1 MNQQRFLIQVQADT
15 LPTSSDKPSRVE
27 KKAVTKKSNWIMPT
41 ITVVKER
48 FFNDLGRKFSDPA
61 ELDTILFDYGLELD
75 EDTEFTAPE
84 EKPYKLKIEVPANR
98 YDLLCHQG
106 LILALRTYIGTSP
119 APTYSLSIPSADQQ
133 WKAYV
138 RKETSQIRPFFAS
151 AILRGIKFD
160 EQRYKD
166 FIDLQDKLHGNL
178 CRKRT
183 LVAIGTHD
191 LSQLDHSNKVIS
203 YEARPPK
210 DIKFAPL
217 NNTTEYDATE
227 LMTLY
232 ESEKHLSK
240 YLHIIRDSPVYPIIY
255 DNSRTVLSM
264 PPIINSNKT
273 KITLNT
279 QDVFID
285 VTATDQTKLDI
296 VINMVITM
304 FSSYCSK
311 PFTVEPV
318 DIIYEHD
325 IGSSYRSPRIDP
337 LVFSTRQSYI
347 NSVTGLSLSR
357 QETCSLLEKMGHHP
371 TIEPVPKGQQA
382 INTSTSLGL
391 QEAPPSDLITVFVP
405 PTRPDI
411 LHECDLVEDVAIAYG
426 FNNLKKTFPSTN
438 TVGKPYEINKLS
450 DLVRK
455 ECAFSGWLE
464 VLPLTLCSHD
474 ENFKFLRVE
483 DDKTQAVVLS
493 NPATIEFQVVRTSLL
508 PGLLKTIRE
517 NRKHPLPMKVFEVS
531 DVVLKDPMLERQAK
545 NLRRVGVVYVG
556 KKSAGFE
563 VVHGLLDRLMAMLE
577 VDWVGQAADLTRK
590 VTPRGQY
597 RIEESNHP
605 TFFAGRSA
613 KIMFKPT
620 KREGEGGGQTQH
632 WIEVGKLGILHPEV
646 LQSFDLDFP
655 CSSFEFDLFEFL

>member
-1 MNQQRFLIQVQADT
+1 
-15 LPTSSDKPSRVE
+15 
-27 KKAVTKKSNWIMPT
+27 MPT
-41 ITVVKER
+41 ITVEKDR
-48 FFNDLGRKFSDPA
+48 FFKDLGRNFTHREFD
-61 ELDTILFDYGLELD
+61 EILFDYGLELD
-75 EDTEFTAPE
+75 EDTSITLPE

-106 LILALRTYIGTSP
+106 LVLALKTYVGTSP
-119 APTYSLSIPSADQQ
+119 APSYKLVVPPIDRQ

-138 RKETSQIRPFFAS
+138 RAETGQIRPYFAS

-166 FIDLQDKLHGNL
+166 FIELQDKLHGNL

-191 LSQLDHSNKVIS
+191 LNKMDHSNKFVS

-217 NNTTEYDATE
+217 NKEVEYNANQ
-227 LMTLY
+227 LMSLY
-232 ESEKHLSK
+232 ESDKHLGK

-255 DNSRTVLSM
+255 DNSRTVLSL
-264 PPIINSNKT
+264 PPIINSNHT
-273 KITLNT
+273 KITLDT

-296 VINMVITM
+296 VINILITM
-304 FSSYCSK
+304 FSQYCSQ

-318 DIIYEHD
+318 EIIYEHD
-325 IGSSYRSPRIDP
+325 LSSSYRSPKIDP
-337 LVFSTRQSYI
+337 QIFALRQSYI
-347 NSVTGLSLSR
+347 NAVTGLSLTPQDSI
-357 QETCSLLEKMGHHP
+357 SLLQKMGHQASAGP
-371 TIEPVPKGQQA
+371 SSVGSA
-382 INTSTSLGL
+382 INSTTSHYVA
-391 QEAPPSDLITVFVP
+391 QAAPSDLLTVLVS

-438 TVGKPYEINKLS
+438 TVGKPYPINKLS

-455 ECAFSGWLE
+455 ECAFAGWLE

-474 ENFKFLRVE
+474 ENFSFLRKE
-483 DDKTQAVVLS
+483 DDKTEAVVLS

-508 PGLLKTIRE
+508 PGLLKTVRE

-531 DVVLKDPMLERQAK
+531 DVVLKDDRFERKAK
-545 NLRRVGVVYVG
+545 NVRRLGAVYVG
-556 KKSAGFE
+556 KRGAGFE
-563 VVHGLLDRLMAMLE
+563 IVHGLLDRIMAMLE
-577 VDWVGQAADLTRK
+577 VAWSGELDEKGKNDGK
-590 VTPRGQY
+590 RGEY
-597 RIEESNHP
+597 RIEESNEP
-605 TFFAGRSA
+605 TFFPGRSA
-613 KIMFKPT
+613 KIMFRRPLKESNSKTVNTSKTTGESPT
-620 KREGEGGGQTQH
+620 VLNKDDNLNSSG
-632 WIEVGKLGILHPEV
+632 WIQIGKLGILHPDV
-646 LQSFDLDFP
+646 LKSFELGFP
-655 CSSFEFDLFEFL
+655 CSVLEFDLKEFL

>member
-1 MNQQRFLIQVQADT
+1 
-15 LPTSSDKPSRVE
+15 
-27 KKAVTKKSNWIMPT
+27 MPT
-41 ITVVKER
+41 ITVEKER
-48 FFNDLGRKFSDPA
+48 FFNDLGKKFTYEEFDA
-61 ELDTILFDYGLELD
+61 ILFDYGLELD
-75 EDTEFTAPE
+75 EDTSLTTPE

-119 APTYSLSIPSADQQ
+119 APTYRVVDPGPENQ
-133 WKAYV
+133 WKAIV
-138 RKETSQIRPFFAS
+138 RQETGQIRPFFAS

-160 EQRYKD
+160 DQKYKD

-191 LSQLDHSNKVIS
+191 LAKIDGSKKMIT
-203 YEARPPK
+203 YEARSPK

-217 NNTTEYDATE
+217 NKETEYDASE

-232 ESEKHLSK
+232 ESDKHLGK

-255 DNSRTVLSM
+255 DHSRTVLSM
-264 PPIINSNKT
+264 PPIINSNHT
-273 KITLNT
+273 KITLDT

-285 VTATDQTKLDI
+285 VTATDPTKLDI
-296 VINMVITM
+296 VINVIITM
-304 FSSYCSK
+304 FSQYCSQ

-325 IGSSYRSPRIDP
+325 LAKSYRSPKIDP
-337 LVFSTRQSYI
+337 QTFAIRQSYI
-347 NSVTGLSLSR
+347 NSVTGLQLTPDQS
-357 QETCSLLEKMGHHP
+357 CGLLAKMGHSA
-371 TIEPVPKGQQA
+371 VPGLHSTPA
-382 INTSTSLGL
+382 INATDSEQFSNAL
-391 QEAPPSDLITVFVP
+391 PSDLLTVQIP

-426 FNNLKKTFPSTN
+426 FNNLPQTFPSTN

-455 ECAFSGWLE
+455 ECAYAGWLE

-474 ENFKFLRVE
+474 ENFAFLRRS

-508 PGLLKTIRE
+508 PGLLKTIKE
-517 NRKHPLPMKVFEVS
+517 NRKQALPMKIFEVS
-531 DVVLKDPMLERQAK
+531 DVVLKDDRLERKAR
-545 NLRRVGVVYVG
+545 NVRRVGAAFVG
-556 KKSAGFE
+556 KKAGFE
-563 VVHGLLDRLMAMLE
+563 VVHGLLDRIMSMLD
-577 VDWVGQAADLTRK
+577 VNWSGDDGSGKKKTGK
-590 VTPRGQY
+590 RGEYFIQ
-597 RIEESNHP
+597 ESQDP
-605 TFFAGRSA
+605 TFFPGRSA
-613 KIMFKPT
+613 KIMFKPVAHSEPT
-620 KREGEGGGQTQH
+620 GSALETIKANLLGALPDAIEIGQ
-632 WIEVGKLGILHPEV
+632 LGILHPDV
-646 LQSFDLDFP
+646 LKNFELDYP
-655 CSSFEFDLFEFL
+655 CSTLEFDLSYFL

>member
-1 MNQQRFLIQVQADT
+1 
-15 LPTSSDKPSRVE
+15 
-27 KKAVTKKSNWIMPT
+27 
-41 ITVVKER
+41 
-48 FFNDLGRKFSDPA
+48 
-61 ELDTILFDYGLELD
+61 LD
-75 EDTEFTAPE
+75 EDTQLTTPE

-106 LILALRTYIGTSP
+106 LVLALRTYIGTSP
-119 APTYSLSIPSADQQ
+119 APNYSLSIPPPEHQ

-151 AILRGIKFD
+151 AILRGIHFD

-191 LSQLDHSNKVIS
+191 LSTLDHSNKIIS
-203 YEARPPK
+203 YEARPPQ
-210 DIKFAPL
+210 DIKFIPL
-217 NNTTEYDATE
+217 NKQSEYDATQ

-232 ESEKHLSK
+232 ESDKHLSK
-240 YLHIIRDSPVYPIIY
+240 YLHIIRDSPLYPIIY

-273 KITLNT
+273 KITLDT
-279 QDVFID
+279 KDVLID
-285 VTATDQTKLDI
+285 VTATDQTKLGI
-296 VINMVITM
+296 VTNMIITM
-304 FSSYCSK
+304 FSQYCSK

-325 IGSSYRSPRIDP
+325 VGSSYRSPNIEP
-337 LVFSTRQSYI
+337 LIFAARQSYI
-347 NSVTGLSLSR
+347 NSVTGLSLTR
-357 QETCSLLEKMGHHP
+357 EATIALLEKMGHQAS
-371 TIEPVPKGQQA
+371 KGASANQPA
-382 INTSTSLGL
+382 INATTSVVL
-391 QEAPPSDLITVFVP
+391 QHAPHDDLLTVAVP

-411 LHECDLVEDVAIAYG
+411 LHECDLVEDVAISYG

-438 TVGKPYEINKLS
+438 TVAKPYPINKLS

-455 ECAFSGWLE
+455 ECAFAGWLE

-474 ENFKFLRVE
+474 ENFKFLGKE
-483 DDKTQAVVLS
+483 DDGREAVVLS

-517 NRKHPLPMKVFEVS
+517 NRKQPLPMKVFEVS
-531 DVVLKDPMLERQAK
+531 DVVKKDSSLERKAR
-545 NLRRVGVVYVG
+545 NIRRLGAVFVG

-563 VVHGLLDRLMAMLE
+563 VVHGLLDRILAML
-577 VDWVGQAADLTRK
+577 DIQWIGLTSDPSSRK
-590 VTPRGQY
+590 SSSRGQY
-597 RIEESNHP
+597 QIEESNHP
-605 TFFAGRSA
+605 TFFPGRSA
-613 KIMFKPT
+613 RILFQPSVPIKKQGQE
-620 KREGEGGGQTQH
+620 EGWTEIGR
-632 WIEVGKLGILHPEV
+632 LGIVHPDV
-646 LQSFDLDFP
+646 LQHFALDFP
-655 CSSFEFDLFEFL
+655 CSALEIDLLPFL